1 MAAPFALKLPGF
13 SSGEREPASPLTE
26 REGKQLREKLTNS
39 ILLYADLADDT
50 ISRTN
55 AKRQKAEIWS
65 TMDVEDAGVL
75 ADIAIERG
83 MSSPVV
89 AQAVRGMVQ
98 TSKYV
103 RAGLIV
109 GPRAWDTFSFY
120 VKNGGILLWA

>member
-1 MAAPFALKLPGF
+1 
-13 SSGEREPASPLTE
+13 
-26 REGKQLREKLTNS
+26 
-39 ILLYADLADDT
+39 
-50 ISRTN
+50 
-55 AKRQKAEIWS
+55 
-65 TMDVEDAGVL
+65 MDAEDAGVL

-83 MSSPVV
+83 MASPVV